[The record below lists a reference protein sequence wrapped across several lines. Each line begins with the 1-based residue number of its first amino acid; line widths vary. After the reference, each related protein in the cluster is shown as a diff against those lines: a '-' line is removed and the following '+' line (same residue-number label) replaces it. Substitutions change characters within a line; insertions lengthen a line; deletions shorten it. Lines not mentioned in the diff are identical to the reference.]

1 MLANDVLTPEEA
13 AAYLKLNP
21 RTVQEYLRDGVIP
34 ARKIGRFWRVSRQ
47 CLDDWL
53 GSSETEL
60 THDLLLGFDAARAE
74 AATGECCGLDEYL
87 ARAASPVAVS
97 R

>member
-13 AAYLKLNP
+13 AVYLKLNP

-34 ARKIGRFWRVSRQ
+34 ARKIGKFWRVSRQ

-53 GSSETEL
+53 GNGEAEL
-60 THDLLLGFDAARAE
+60 THDLLAGFDAARAE
-74 AATGECCGLDEYL
+74 AAAGECRDLTEIL
-87 ARAASPVAVS
+87 NRQPATV
-97 R
+97 